1 MVLLSEIDTLIP
13 MPDVSWQLAGGMI
26 FIYFNTATDKAG
38 LRGQFSCGLLLDPES
53 LAKLTGTSDIPQCVF
68 VNSSVVAVSVC
79 WGATLQ
85 MSEKVILAPS
95 VPRGL
100 RQQTGC
106 ATAASGPSF
115 AAASSVCFFTSL
127 GAGNTVRVE
136 RPDSPMAPVA
146 VLKGP
151 SILGPCD
158 DLTLDAS
165 SSYGSGGRQLQFF
178 FGLLPGAANDA
189 ALRRLIFAASRAPY
203 HTNTITI
210 PAKSLLQEAN
220 YSFMV
225 SNIFRDMVLSVSS

>member
-1 MVLLSEIDTLIP
+1 
-13 MPDVSWQLAGGMI
+13 MI
-26 FIYFNTATDKAG
+26 FIYFNTATDKAR
-38 LRGQFSCGLLLDPES
+38 LRGQFSCGLFLDQGAM
-53 LAKLTGTSDIPQCVF
+53 AKLTGTSDIPQCVF
-68 VNSSVVAVSVC
+68 VNSSVIAVSVC

-85 MSEKVILAPS
+85 MNEKIIIAPS

-106 ATAASGPSF
+106 VTAMRGPSF
-115 AAASSVCFFTSL
+115 TVASSVCFFTSL
-127 GAGNTVRVE
+127 SAGNTVRVE

-165 SSYGSGGRQLQFF
+165 SSYGSGGRQLQFY
-178 FGLLPGAANDA
+178 FGLLPGSANDA
-189 ALRRLIFAASRAPY
+189 ALRRLIFAASHAPY
-203 HTNTITI
+203 YTNTIRI
-210 PAKSLLQEAN
+210 PARSLLQGAN

-225 SNIFRDMVLSVSS
+225 SESSFDPVASCEHD